1 MTQAPHWAVE
11 PVRHGDAAAREVVAG
26 LHRQLLD
33 FGPMARLGTRF
44 LRDFCYG
51 TLLRDGLLAAAIGRV
66 DGVPAGFV
74 AWTSRAV
81 SFHASALGRHPV
93 AVPLFALRSVLGEK
107 RPVARIAE
115 AVRLTLARGSERL
128 HGEDPMAE
136 VLAIGVLP
144 EFASPAFVRQS
155 GLRVS
160 ELLVRHCAEEF
171 MRQGFGSMRMIV
183 DADNRAA
190 ILFYHVLGARIRPYE
205 KAQRPSVEVRF
216 DVRELATVAPSGD
229 GAGR

>member
-1 MTQAPHWAVE
+1 MTKAPRWAVE

-26 LHRQLLD
+26 LHRRLLD

-66 DGVPAGFV
+66 DGAPAGFV

-81 SFHASALGRHPV
+81 SFHTRALGRHPI
-93 AVPLFALRSVLGEK
+93 AVPLLALRSVLREE

-115 AVRLTLARGSERL
+115 AVRLTLSRGRERL

-160 ELLVRHCAEEF
+160 ELLVLHCAGTFARE
-171 MRQGFGSMRMIV
+171 GFVTMRMIV

-190 ILFYHVLGARIRPYE
+190 ILFYHLLGAHIQPYDT
-205 KAQRPSVEVRF
+205 AQRPSVEVRF
-216 DVRELATVAPSGD
+216 DLRQLVGDATSLD
-229 GAGR
+229 GTGR